1 MPLAYCGE
9 RRPSAVCSRVG
20 VGSTLSLRLEPSESL
35 PLPFNTRS
43 LFFSDRTCTERL
55 KTYRFAK
62 RGHTIQLRLGAR
74 LCRIHGRRMGN
85 VLRMAFTQNRVRSCT
100 GTSLSLTMR
109 LLSHGLSPPLRLS

>member
-1 MPLAYCGE
+1 M
-9 RRPSAVCSRVG
+9 
-20 VGSTLSLRLEPSESL
+20 LSFL
-35 PLPFNTRS
+35 
-43 LFFSDRTCTERL
+43 SDRTCTERL
-55 KTYRFAK
+55 KTNRFAK

-109 LLSHGLSPPLRLS
+109 LLSHELSLPLRHNLCVLGIAPTYLLGLFTLTSSCTGRQSLRSASRGDFV